1 MLQAGQKWLAE
12 KLTLHASRQVIYR
25 RDALST
31 EIAVTVGR
39 SLYQQDDGEGVI
51 TRSQVRDYL
60 FDTADLLNSV
70 IGSLPRRGDQ
80 IIEREGDQELTFEA
94 MALGGE
100 PPWRFSDPFRFKI
113 RLHTKQIDTQGC

>member
-1 MLQAGQKWLAE
+1 
-12 KLTLHASRQVIYR
+12 VIYR
-25 RDALST
+25 RDELSA
-31 EIAVTVGR
+31 ELAVTVGR